1 MNYKVHQGSLAFML
15 HRLTGVM
22 LIGYLIVHI
31 MALTGLHDP
40 VTWHE
45 KMLLFTT
52 PVFSFVEYLLFLPI
66 LFHSLNGIRLIIVE
80 WTDNGSKN
88 HKKMFAAV
96 LVVSV
101 ILAGVMGMVFMGHT
115 AYDADAV
122 EKYNK
127 KFETSSTYSH
137 CKDKSSCDKLSFA
150 KENCKDGES
159 CENKS
164 AYAEKCADCTPDQ
177 KCEKHLA
184 ISLKCEDCTPDKKC
198 VNCVK
203 KTEGAK

>member
-1 MNYKVHQGSLAFML
+1 MNYKIHQGSLAFML
-15 HRLTGVM
+15 HRLTGIM
-22 LIGYLIVHI
+22 LIAYLIIHI

-45 KMLLFTT
+45 KMQLFTT

-115 AYDADAV
+115 AYDKAGV
-122 EKYNK
+122 EQYNK
-127 KFETSSTYSH
+127 KFETSVSAH
-137 CKDKSSCDKLSFA
+137 CEKKSSCDKTPFA
-150 KENCKDGES
+150 KKDCKDDKL
-159 CENKS
+159 CEKKS
-164 AYAEKCADCTPDQ
+164 TCADKSADCTLNKAM
-177 KCEKHLA
+177 KCK
-184 ISLKCEDCTPDKKC
+184 KCTPDKKC
-198 VNCVK
+198 EKCVK